1 MMLPELSEIKKNRK
15 SFGLTQIELAEKTKV
30 SQSLIAKIE
39 ARAIVPSYENA
50 KKLFDFFETLHQ
62 KQEAKASE
70 FMQTKVISVK
80 PETLLRLAIK
90 TMERNSVS
98 QLPVIDEG
106 KNVGTISEKSVLE
119 KISETEDK
127 EKLLE
132 KEVSEIMEEAMPQIT
147 GETPFEVCA
156 SLANHNPGIL
166 VVKKGKIIGIITKSD
181 LLKAVIKK

>member
-1 MMLPELSEIKKNRK
+1 MLPELSEIKKNRK
-15 SFGLTQIELAEKTKV
+15 SFSLTQIELAEQTKV

-39 ARAIVPSYENA
+39 ADSIVPSYENA

-80 PETLLRLAIK
+80 PETPLRLGIK
-90 TMERNSVS
+90 TMERHSIS
-98 QLPVIDEG
+98 QLPVIDNG
-106 KNVGTISEKSVLE
+106 KNIGTISEKSVLE
-119 KISETEDK
+119 KISESGDK

-132 KEVSEIMEEAMPQIT
+132 KDVSEVMEEAMPQIT
-147 GETPFEVCA
+147 DQTPFEVCA
-156 SLANHNPGIL
+156 SLTNHNPGIL

-181 LLKAVIKK
+181 LLKAVVSK